1 MNNFIKNIFNVYFD
15 QHFDNVRKY
24 EGVQKF
30 ALEKWSYIFVLNM
43 HNFAVETMDYDIVNV
58 KTGKFESTKKSL
70 MY

>member
-15 QHFDNVRKY
+15 QYFDNVRKY

-43 HNFAVETMDYDIVNV
+43 CIFTDQI
-58 KTGKFESTKKSL
+58 
-70 MY
+70 